1 MSTQGRRPWQMV
13 RERLAGVPVPAVLA
27 FHLHSRELHGEQ
39 PCLLRRG
46 EHDVPC
52 ACGDD
57 LRRRRA
63 AEVTLLAPRHTA
75 GGVAQGQALLRL
87 PRVAAPVAPQEDLQV
102 AADHA
107 DEAHVVGIVAVDEA
121 EAQSVAARAAAEAVR
136 DTGEHELAGG
146 GVAHV
151 QGEHGVGA
159 VGVVVPEEDPA
170 GGAAGEVQRG
180 AAEMDTVVDGAPP
193 GEPAVPV
200 LAVMAPVVALEVVDP
215 GGGDAPGG
223 AVDALVEDAPEGEV
237 RQVRAAVPVPEEHG
251 EAVAVLLV
259 RDGRDH
265 HVAALQRVADDEL
278 GEAAAPRLGEEEE
291 AALAVDEL
299 PLPGGPRGRRA
310 AAGEEVE
317 REAAGVDG
325 GGGDVHDLAATRPR
339 RRRVA
344 QVDGLVVAGVEE
356 GREAQGA
363 RVVATG
369 DDAAPPPA
377 RRGGADD
384 ADRRGEA
391 DEDVLQEDV
400 GDVVQRRRRSRHG
413 QAAAAGLL
421 VPPPR
426 IHRGIQLISPNYFP
440 QIEYSYRY
448 TR

>member
-1 MSTQGRRPWQMV
+1 
-13 RERLAGVPVPAVLA
+13 
-27 FHLHSRELHGEQ
+27 
-39 PCLLRRG
+39 
-46 EHDVPC
+46 
-52 ACGDD
+52 
-57 LRRRRA
+57 
-63 AEVTLLAPRHTA
+63 
-75 GGVAQGQALLRL
+75 
-87 PRVAAPVAPQEDLQV
+87 
-102 AADHA
+102 
-107 DEAHVVGIVAVDEA
+107 
-121 EAQSVAARAAAEAVR
+121 
-136 DTGEHELAGG
+136 
-146 GVAHV
+146 
-151 QGEHGVGA
+151 
-159 VGVVVPEEDPA
+159 
-170 GGAAGEVQRG
+170 
-180 AAEMDTVVDGAPP
+180 
-193 GEPAVPV
+193 
-200 LAVMAPVVALEVVDP
+200 MAPVVALEVVDP

-251 EAVAVLLV
+251 EAMAVLLV

-265 HVAALQRVADDEL
+265 HVAARQRVADDEL

-291 AALAVDEL
+291 AAFAVDEL
-299 PLPGGPRGRRA
+299 PLPGGPRGRA

-356 GREAQGA
+356 RREAQGA

-391 DEDVLQEDV
+391 DEDVLQEGV

-413 QAAAAGLL
+413 QAAAAAAGLL
-421 VPPPR
+421 VPAPR
-426 IHRGIQLISPNYFP
+426 VHRGIQLISPNYFP
-440 QIEYSYRY
+440 QIENSYRY
-448 TR
+448 TRR